1 MAVMTQA
8 LVPAL
13 EDARQTHAAVADRF
27 RADVTV
33 TPPGPYR
40 QMLERQVAEVLDS
53 LQRIEH
59 HVRETRPRGLLGSTV
74 DMAGLVSRSAM
85 RTAMLPLTI
94 GSALVTGL
102 VRGQQADQRRLLKN
116 TENEFAVAALA
127 LAAARA
133 GESIAEEVQDQAAAD
148 LLGSLRRQDQELLE
162 RLEDR
167 VAEHARAVVAAG
179 NGFGP
184 SHDASMRDEVLRVV
198 RTTADRLRDIVQTG
212 GRQTRSAAEGV
223 VREMPGVTRMAE
235 GVQGAV
241 TREKDLPI
249 AGYGRLGLDEIKKR
263 LRPLSQSDLTV
274 IEGYE
279 RAHANRDTVL
289 DAIEQLRGSE
299 PWPGYDAMAPS
310 EIMAQ
315 LQNVS
320 LSVARQVAEYEQ
332 HHRRREPVISTA
344 QARIPL

>member
-8 LVPAL
+8 LAPAL

-59 HVRETRPRGLLGSTV
+59 HLRETHPRGLLGSTV
-74 DMAGLVSRSAM
+74 DMAGLVTRSAM
-85 RTAMLPLTI
+85 RTAMLPLAI
-94 GSALVTGL
+94 GSSLVTGL
-102 VRGQQADQRRLLKN
+102 LGGRQANELRLLKN
-116 TENEFAVAALA
+116 SENEFTAAARA
-127 LAAARA
+127 LAASRA
-133 GESIAEEVQDQAAAD
+133 GESIAEEIQDQAAAD

-162 RLEDR
+162 KLEDS
-167 VAEHARAVVAAG
+167 VAAHARAVVAAG

-184 SHDASMRDEVLRVV
+184 QHEGSVRDELMHVV

-212 GRQTRSAAEGV
+212 SRQTRSAAEGV

-235 GVQGAV
+235 EVQGAV
-241 TREKDLPI
+241 TREEDLPI
-249 AGYGRLGLDEIKKR
+249 AGYGRLGLDETKKR

-279 RAHANRDTVL
+279 RAHANRDAVL
-289 DAIEQLRGSE
+289 DTIEQLRGGE
-299 PWPGYDAMAPS
+299 PWPGYDTMDPS

-320 LSVARQVAEYEQ
+320 LSVAREVAEYEQ
-332 HHRRREPVISTA
+332 RHRRREPVISTA

>member
-59 HVRETRPRGLLGSTV
+59 HVRKTRPRGLIGTTV

-85 RTAMLPLTI
+85 RTAMLPLAI
-94 GSALVTGL
+94 GSSLATGL
-102 VRGQQADQRRLLKN
+102 LGGRQANEVRLLKN
-116 TENEFAVAALA
+116 AENEFTAAARA
-127 LAAARA
+127 LAASRA
-133 GESIAEEVQDQAAAD
+133 GESIAEEIQDQAAAD

-162 RLEDR
+162 TLEDS
-167 VAEHARAVVAAG
+167 VAAHARAVVAAG

-184 SHDASMRDEVLRVV
+184 GHEGGVRDEVVRLV
-198 RTTADRLRDIVQTG
+198 RTTTDRLRDIVQAG

-223 VREMPGVTRMAE
+223 VREMPGVARMAE
-235 GVQGAV
+235 EVQGAV
-241 TREKDLPI
+241 TREEDLPI
-249 AGYGRLGLDEIKKR
+249 SGYGRLGLDEIKKR
-263 LRPLSQSDLTV
+263 LRPLSQSELTV

-279 RAHANRDTVL
+279 RAHANRDAVL

-310 EIMAQ
+310 DIMAE

-320 LSVARQVAEYEQ
+320 LSVARQAAEYEQ
-332 HHRRREPVISTA
+332 HHRRREPVISAA

>member
-13 EDARQTHAAVADRF
+13 EDARRTHAAVADRF

-40 QMLERQVAEVLDS
+40 QMLESQVAEVLDS

-59 HVRETRPRGLLGSTV
+59 HVRETHSRGLLGSTF
-74 DMAGLVSRSAM
+74 DMAGLVSRSAV

-102 VRGQQADQRRLLKN
+102 MRGHQADQRRLLKN
-116 TENEFAVAALA
+116 TEIEFAAAALA
-127 LAAARA
+127 LAASRA
-133 GESIAEEVQDQAAAD
+133 AESIAEEVQDQAAAD
-148 LLGSLRRQDQELLE
+148 LLGSLRRQDQELLDK
-162 RLEDR
+162 LEDS
-167 VAEHARAVVAAG
+167 VAEHARAVVAAA
-179 NGFGP
+179 NGFGS
-184 SHDASMRDEVLRVV
+184 SHEGSVRDEVLHVV
-198 RTTADRLRDIVQTG
+198 RTAVDRLRDAVQTG

-235 GVQGAV
+235 EVQGAV
-241 TREKDLPI
+241 TREQDLPI
-249 AGYGRLGLDEIKKR
+249 AGYGRLGPDEINKR
-263 LRPLSQSDLTV
+263 LRPLSQSELTV

-279 RAHANRDTVL
+279 RAHANRDVVL
-289 DAIEQLRGSE
+289 NAIEQLRGSE
-299 PWPGYDAMAPS
+299 PWPGYDTMAPS
-310 EIMAQ
+310 DIMAQ
-315 LQNVS
+315 LQNTS
-320 LSVARQVAEYEQ
+320 LAVARQVAEYEQ

>member
-8 LVPAL
+8 LAPAL

-59 HVRETRPRGLLGSTV
+59 HVRETRRRSLLGSTV
-74 DMAGLVSRSAM
+74 DMAALVSRSAL

-94 GSALVTGL
+94 GSSLLTGL
-102 VRGQQADQRRLLKN
+102 LRGPADERRLLKN
-116 TENEFAVAALA
+116 AENEFTAAARA
-127 LAAARA
+127 LAASRA
-133 GESIAEEVQDQAAAD
+133 GESIAEEIQDQAAAD
-148 LLGSLRRQDQELLE
+148 LLGSLRRLDQELLQT
-162 RLEDR
+162 LEDS
-167 VAEHARAVVAAG
+167 VAAHARAVAAAG

-184 SHDASMRDEVLRVV
+184 QHEGGVRDDLMHVV
-198 RTTADRLRDIVQTG
+198 RTTVDRLRDAVQTS

-235 GVQGAV
+235 EVQGAV
-241 TREKDLPI
+241 TREEDLPI
-249 AGYGRLGLDEIKKR
+249 AGYGRLGLDDIKKR

-279 RAHANRDTVL
+279 RAHANRDAVL

-299 PWPGYDAMAPS
+299 PWPGYDSMDPS
-310 EIMAQ
+310 QIMAQ

-320 LSVARQVAEYEQ
+320 LAVARQVAEYEQ
-332 HHRRREPVISTA
+332 RHRRREPVISAA
-344 QARIPL
+344 QSRVPL

>member
-59 HVRETRPRGLLGSTV
+59 HVRETRPRGLIGTTI

-85 RTAMLPLTI
+85 RAAMLPLAI
-94 GSALVTGL
+94 GTSLVTGL
-102 VRGQQADQRRLLKN
+102 LGGRQANELRLLKN
-116 TENEFAVAALA
+116 AEHEFTAAARA
-127 LAAARA
+127 LAASRA
-133 GESIAEEVQDQAAAD
+133 GESIAEEIQDQAAAD

-162 RLEDR
+162 TLEDS
-167 VAEHARAVVAAG
+167 VAAHARAVVAAG

-184 SHDASMRDEVLRVV
+184 DHEGTVLEEAVRLV
-198 RTTADRLRDIVQTG
+198 RTTADRLRDIVQTS
-212 GRQTRSAAEGV
+212 GRQTKSAAEGV

-235 GVQGAV
+235 EVQGAV
-241 TREKDLPI
+241 TREEDLPI
-249 AGYGRLGLDEIKKR
+249 AGYGRLGLDEINKR
-263 LRPLSQSDLTV
+263 LRPLSQSELTV

-279 RAHANRDTVL
+279 RAHANRDAVL

-310 EIMAQ
+310 DIMAE

-320 LSVARQVAEYEQ
+320 LSVARKVAEYEQ
-332 HHRRREPVISTA
+332 HHRRREPVISAA
-344 QARIPL
+344 QSRIPL